1 MMREALATLVRSLP
15 RAWSVWLVAALFFT
29 ATDLID
35 IVYGSGSDAAGATA
49 FQLTP
54 LTAASLAL
62 RVFFA
67 IFIPAAALRAMLPS
81 RRSSWALDR
90 GFWLFAGVFILL
102 TIVSFGGAALA
113 TRLSQPLLH
122 LAIAD
127 EHAYRVASLVLL
139 FVYLLAGIVLTARLA
154 LWPVSALLG
163 DAGASV
169 AASWRRMRG
178 AVLPF
183 LVASAIL
190 VLPFLIAH
198 FALTGWLENAA
209 MRGSA
214 RLAWTIA
221 DGFVSVFQVML
232 AMAVTAA
239 AYRLT
244 EVEAA

>member
-1 MMREALATLVRSLP
+1 MMGEALAVVARSLP
-15 RAWSVWLVAALFFT
+15 RAWSVWLIAALFFT
-29 ATDLID
+29 ATNLAD
-35 IVYGSGSDAAGATA
+35 IVYGGGSDAAGT
-49 FQLTP
+49 FHLTP
-54 LTAASLAL
+54 LTVVSLAA

-67 IFIPAAALRAMLPS
+67 VFIPAAALRAMLAS
-81 RRSSWALDR
+81 RRNSWALDK
-90 GFWLFAGVFILL
+90 GFWLFAGAFILL
-102 TIVSFGGAALA
+102 AVVSFGGAVLA
-113 TRLSQPLLH
+113 TLVSQPLLH

-163 DAGASV
+163 DASASV

-183 LVASAIL
+183 LVASAVL

-214 RLAWTIA
+214 RLAWTIV
-221 DGFVSVFQVML
+221 DGLVSVFQVML

-244 EVEAA
+244 RAEAA

>member
-1 MMREALATLVRSLP
+1 MMGEALAVVARSLP
-15 RAWSVWLVAALFFT
+15 RAWSVWLVAALLFT
-29 ATDLID
+29 ASEIAD
-35 IVYGSGSDAAGATA
+35 IVYSDAAGT
-49 FQLTP
+49 FHLTP
-54 LTAASLAL
+54 LTVASLTV

-67 IFIPAAALRAMLPS
+67 VFIPAAALRAMLAS
-81 RRSSWALDR
+81 HHSTWGLDK
-90 GFWLFAGVFILL
+90 GFWLFSGVFILL
-102 TIVSFGGAALA
+102 TVVSFGGAVLA
-113 TRLSQPLLH
+113 TLASQPLLH

-127 EHAYRVASLVLL
+127 EHAYRAASLVLL

-183 LVASAIL
+183 LLASAVL

-214 RLAWTIA
+214 RLAWTIV
-221 DGFVSVFQVML
+221 DGLVSVFQVML

-244 EVEAA
+244 QVEAA